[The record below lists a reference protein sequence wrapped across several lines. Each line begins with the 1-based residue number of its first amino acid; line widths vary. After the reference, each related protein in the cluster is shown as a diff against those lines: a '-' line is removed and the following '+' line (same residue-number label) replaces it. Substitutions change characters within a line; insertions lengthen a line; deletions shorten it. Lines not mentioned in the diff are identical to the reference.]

1 MMFLPAGS
9 LASARSS
16 SQLGTL
22 VRPIPWLVTVQVTL
36 SGRPLPAGCGTAIDE
51 TTRSAYGIGIT
62 SKWFG
67 SSATLLAFEPFSK
80 TASPASVSTNRW

>member
-9 LASARSS
+9 LARARSS

-22 VRPIPWLVTVQVTL
+22 VSPIPWLVTVQVTFT
-36 SGRPLPAGCGTAIDE
+36 GKPLPASADTTIDE

-62 SKWFG
+62 SKLLG
-67 SSATLLAFEPFSK
+67 ASPTLLALEPFSK
-80 TASPASVSTNRW
+80 TTLP